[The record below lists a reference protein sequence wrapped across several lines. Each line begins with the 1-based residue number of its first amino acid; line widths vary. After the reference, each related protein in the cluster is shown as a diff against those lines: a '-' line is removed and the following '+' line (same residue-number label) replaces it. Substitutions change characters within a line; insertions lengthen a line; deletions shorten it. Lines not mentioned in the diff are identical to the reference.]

1 MFENK
6 FMTNIKQL
14 NCKPAFDLLKYIS
27 KFKML
32 LIIKVTRDF
41 IMLAFKE
48 APYPLLYVI

>member
-14 NCKPAFDLLKYIS
+14 NCKPAFDLLKYIG

-32 LIIKVTRDF
+32 LIIKV
-41 IMLAFKE
+41 ILE
-48 APYPLLYVI
+48 IL